1 MKSMRNMNKMTVRY
15 FRLFLGLFLC
25 AIGIVMTINANLGYA
40 PWDVFHQGIGN
51 IIGIKIGTANILT
64 GIVIVGVEVMM
75 GQRPGVGT
83 LCNMSL
89 IGVFMNII
97 MTNNLLPI
105 LDNVIARI
113 IMIFIG
119 MIIMGIGSYL
129 YIGSGFGA
137 GPRDGFMIL
146 LLKKTNRSV
155 RFIRNS
161 IEITAL
167 IVGYLLGGPIGI
179 GTIIMSFGLGPS
191 VQLVFNMFNFD
202 AKEVKH
208 RQLGDEFK
216 SLKNLVK
223 R

>member
-64 GIVIVGVEVMM
+64 GIVIVGIEVMM
-75 GQRPGVGT
+75 GQRPGIGT

-97 MTNNLLPI
+97 MTNNLIPI
-105 LDNVIARI
+105 LYNVIARI

-146 LLKKTNRSV
+146 LLKKTNKSV

-167 IVGYLLGGPIGI
+167 IVGYFLGGPIGI

-216 SLKNLVK
+216 SLKNLIK

>member
-1 MKSMRNMNKMTVRY
+1 MKTMNKMTVRY

-25 AIGIVMTINANLGYA
+25 AVGIVMTINADLGYA
-40 PWDVFHQGIGN
+40 PWDVFHQGLGN
-51 IIGIKIGTANILT
+51 IIGVKIGTANVIT
-64 GIVIVGVEVMM
+64 GIVIVGIEVIM
-75 GQRPGVGT
+75 GQKPGIGT
-83 LCNMSL
+83 LLNMSL
-89 IGVFMNII
+89 IGVFMNLI
-97 MTNNLLPI
+97 MTYNLLPI
-105 LDNVIARI
+105 LDNVFARI

-129 YIGSGFGA
+129 YIGSAFGA

-146 LLKKTNRSV
+146 LLKNTNKSV

-161 IEITAL
+161 MEITAL
-167 IVGYLLGGPIGI
+167 LVGYLLGGPVGI

-191 VQLVFNMFNFD
+191 IQLVFNMFNFD

-208 RQLGDEFK
+208 RQLGDEARAF
-216 SLKNLVK
+216 KNLFN

>member
-146 LLKKTNRSV
+146 LLKKTNKSV

-167 IVGYLLGGPIGI
+167 IVGYFLGGPVGI

-216 SLKNLVK
+216 SLKNLIK

>member
-1 MKSMRNMNKMTVRY
+1 MKSIRNMNKMTVRY

-51 IIGIKIGTANILT
+51 IIGIKIGTANIIT
-64 GIVIVGVEVMM
+64 GVVIVSIEVIM
-75 GQRPGVGT
+75 GQRPGIGT
-83 LCNMSL
+83 VFNMFL

-97 MTNNLLPI
+97 MNNNLLPV
-105 LDNVIARI
+105 LDNIIARI

-119 MIIMGIGSYL
+119 MIILGIGSYL

-146 LLKKTNRSV
+146 ILKKTNKSL

-161 IEITAL
+161 MEITAL
-167 IVGYLLGGPIGI
+167 IVGYFLGGPVGI

-202 AKEVKH
+202 AKGVEH
-208 RQLGDEFK
+208 RQLSDEVRAFRNL
-216 SLKNLVK
+216 LKK
-223 R
+223 